1 MARTSTRSL
10 VPARLL
16 MPREL
21 YTSDP
26 MVTLDA
32 IDNSRER
39 ANQTQVFLDEMPEL
53 DAETLKGKL

>member
-1 MARTSTRSL
+1 
-10 VPARLL
+10 